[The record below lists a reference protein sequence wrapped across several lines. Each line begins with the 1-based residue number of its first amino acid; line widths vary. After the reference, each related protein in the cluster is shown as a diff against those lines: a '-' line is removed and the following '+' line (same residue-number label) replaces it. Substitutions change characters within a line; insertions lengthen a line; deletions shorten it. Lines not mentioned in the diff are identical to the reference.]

1 MKKIIFVE
9 KQDNG
14 YDPVAAFFNKKAPS
28 VPKSMNSTNKT
39 ATKAADKKNIEGE
52 RQDKPPLPSG
62 KKIEDV
68 TPKMGKKG
76 QHEPPSNAKPYPL
89 KD

>member
-9 KQDNG
+9 KEENG

-39 ATKAADKKNIEGE
+39 AIKAADKKNIEVE
-52 RQDKPPLPSG
+52 RQDKPPIPSG
-62 KKIEDV
+62 KKIENI
-68 TPKMGKKG
+68 TPKIGKKG
-76 QHEPPSNAKPYPL
+76 
-89 KD
+89 